1 MDLYPSSAAA
11 SSWFSNRPYRLHQTG
26 PSQPTHLSS
35 YARMSWYFLGCSWA
49 GAGIGVRDGTCFW
62 GMVESVVVVLFP
74 FVAFPFCCPFDL
86 GPVSCSKL
94 LLVLLTA
101 AMMRVGSVKV

>member
-1 MDLYPSSAAA
+1 
-11 SSWFSNRPYRLHQTG
+11 
-26 PSQPTHLSS
+26 
-35 YARMSWYFLGCSWA
+35 
-49 GAGIGVRDGTCFW
+49 
-62 GMVESVVVVLFP
+62 MVESVVVVLFP